1 MRGASVIIVAAGR
14 GKRFGAA
21 KQFAALA
28 GRPLLDWSLETFQ
41 RHEDI
46 REIILV
52 LPDEKAGEEYAGRY
66 SKIRAVAKGGKERQ
80 DSVWNGFCRL
90 DPGSAGLV
98 LVHDG
103 ARPLVSAGLISRIIE
118 AGRRKKAVIPAL
130 PVEETVKN
138 AARGRVVRTI
148 DRDDIVRVQTPQAF
162 AYPLL
167 KRALEAARRKRFH
180 GTDEAMLLER
190 LGETV
195 WIVPGEPV
203 NLKITTP
210 LDISIAEAW
219 LGI

>member
-1 MRGASVIIVAAGR
+1 MRGASVIVVAAGR

-21 KQFAALA
+21 KQFADLA
-28 GRPLLDWSLETFQ
+28 GRPILDWSLETFQ
-41 RHEDI
+41 RHEDVQ
-46 REIILV
+46 EIVLV
-52 LPDEKAGEEYAGRY
+52 LPAGRAGKEY
-66 SKIRAVAKGGKERQ
+66 VGRFSKIQAVAEGGKERQ

-98 LVHDG
+98 LIHDG
-103 ARPLVSAGLISRIIE
+103 ARPLVSAGLISRIIK

-130 PVEETVKN
+130 PIEETVKK
-138 AARGRVVRTI
+138 AAGGRVIRTI
-148 DRDDIVRVQTPQAF
+148 DRDDLVRIQTPQAF

-167 KRALEAARRKRFH
+167 KKALEAARRGRFR
-180 GTDEAMLLER
+180 GTDEATLLER

-195 WIVPGEPV
+195 WIVPGEPG